1 MRTFIILVLI
11 SISCSLFAQNQTNE
25 AGRKVGYWKLTGADK
40 PTPGYDEST
49 VVEEGE
55 FQDGRKVGL
64 WKAYYPS
71 GKLKSEIT
79 HENGQLMIE
88 GNWNGGKEDGA
99 VKEYYANGDL
109 MSVRVFN
116 GGKMDAAKSQFKEA
130 STPAVAV
137 KDDPEPVNDDNN
149 KVKTTIAVSQQEA
162 APNIG
167 RFDSNGPHTL
177 YNKNR
182 QIHQKG
188 IFKNGRLMDGKI
200 YKYSKDGILET
211 IEIYSNGQYVGEGV
225 ITVDMK

>member
-40 PTPGYDEST
+40 PTLGYDEST

-109 MSVRVFN
+109 KSVRVFN

-130 STPAVAV
+130 SIPAVAV